1 MPEGVAGR
9 QAAYAL
15 LSVQRSA
22 TGQLSGRL
30 YQKGKYVAFF
40 SASVYYSLNFQQ
52 LVVVHTQEETP
63 LGGTRKGDHE
73 GSLYIMG
80 EKCVAKLLRLDVAQ
94 LTDVGR
100 KRDHNEDNMA
110 YVIPKDPQVMAYKG
124 ALFLVADGMGG
135 HAAGEVASEIA
146 VDTVSNAYYQDDND
160 DVRTSLLQAIRRANA
175 AIHQRAAENM
185 LRSGMGTTCV
195 AAVLRGNVAYI
206 ANVGDSRAYIV
217 RKAQI
222 RQVSQDHSWVA
233 EQVRAGLLTEEQ
245 ARTHAQR
252 NVITRS
258 LGTQPEVEIDFFLEA
273 LEEGDSLILCSDGL
287 SGLVNDEELQRTVEQ
302 FGPRESVYHLVE
314 RANENGGPDNITA
327 IVAHIQEVGVEP
339 PGMRQ
344 PVPAGGLEL
353 SNEDTARLY
362 ISPGAGASM
371 ATRNTDSPL
380 PGSPFSYS
388 ISSPLASSES
398 DTAPQAALRTKR
410 RRGRLFAPTVTLLIL
425 FLLVAAGTGF
435 YYFIHASQ
443 SQTINQ
449 TLTDASQLISRA
461 STALGQNPAQ
471 ALQQLAQAQ
480 QKLQDLSNNYP
491 LSSSELTRI
500 SGLQDQLVRET
511 RSAIA
516 SYNQNSRITLLPCA
530 SSTPGSL
537 NQSIAQTLAFVQT
550 NNSVVYYALGQDGKI
565 YQLIQSNN
573 TNGRSQYN
581 LSNPFSLDKAH
592 ILNIAGAKNAIFALS
607 QQTGTPGA
615 FAITQLTPG
624 TDAHLQASKT
634 QAIESPLIQS
644 GQMPGLIAAWNAGNT
659 TSVYVVLAST
669 SNTNSA
675 TILGYTVDAK
685 GVFKGLKPDSISVSE
700 RIMNITAS
708 DNRLFLLL
716 SDGSI
721 WSTPLNTSTTVPP
734 AAVLID
740 APIAPPLGAEEQ
752 NVTASTAVPTV
763 TTLTS
768 KGNSPLAIPQVAT
781 PATLSGGMVM
791 DINGSSQFHLFIGDP
806 ANHRVLN
813 LTFQPPPARAGGPG
827 VTPTPTST
835 GGAQGSITMSLVQQ
849 YVSPAYFSMIKNV
862 AIDPGETTIDILG
875 RSTSNSESLIVV
887 STNTQKVCAA

>member
-1 MPEGVAGR
+1 
-9 QAAYAL
+9 
-15 LSVQRSA
+15 
-22 TGQLSGRL
+22 
-30 YQKGKYVAFF
+30 
-40 SASVYYSLNFQQ
+40 
-52 LVVVHTQEETP
+52 
-63 LGGTRKGDHE
+63 
-73 GSLYIMG
+73 MG

-124 ALFLVADGMGG
+124 ALFIVADGMGG

-206 ANVGDSRAYIV
+206 ANVGDSRAYLV

-258 LGTQPEVEIDFFLEA
+258 LGTQPEVEIDFFQEF

-353 SNEDTARLY
+353 SNEDTARLF
-362 ISPGAGASM
+362 ASLGSGTPVT
-371 ATRNTDSPL
+371 TRNNDSPL
-380 PGSPFSYS
+380 PGNPFSYT
-388 ISSPLASSES
+388 ISSPLASPES
-398 DTAPQAALRTKR
+398 DTAPQPALRAR
-410 RRGRLFAPTVTLLIL
+410 RRHGRLFAPTITLAVL
-425 FLLVAAGTGF
+425 FLLVAVGTGF
-435 YYFIHASQ
+435 YYFIHI
-443 SQTINQ
+443 SQTQTISQ
-449 TLTDASQLISRA
+449 TLSDASQLISRA
-461 STALGQNPAQ
+461 SVEQNQNPAQ
-471 ALQQLAQAQ
+471 ALQDLARAQ
-480 QKLQDLSNNYP
+480 QKLQDLTSNYP
-491 LSSSELTRI
+491 LSSSASARV
-500 SGLQDQLVRET
+500 SGLRSQLVSEART
-511 RSAIA
+511 AITN
-516 SYNQNSRITLLPCA
+516 YNQSAKITLLPCT
-530 SSTPGSL
+530 SSVPGSL
-537 NQSIAQTLAFVQT
+537 NQGIAQALAFVQN
-550 NNSVVYYALGQDGKI
+550 NNSVVYYALGQDGKV

-573 TNGRSQYN
+573 ANGNSQYN
-581 LSNPFSLDKAH
+581 LSNPFALANGQITS
-592 ILNIAGAKNAIFALS
+592 IAGAKNAIFALS
-607 QQTGTPGA
+607 QQMTRNTPGN
-615 FAITQLTPG
+615 FAINLLSPG
-624 TDAHLQASKT
+624 ADAHLQSTHVQPIDGALT
-634 QAIESPLIQS
+634 QN
-644 GQMPGLIAAWNAGNT
+644 GQMPSLIAAWNAGGT
-659 TSVYVVLAST
+659 TNVYVVMAST

-675 TILGYTVDAK
+675 TILSYSVDSK
-685 GVFKGLKPDSISVSE
+685 GIFKGPKPNPISVSE
-700 RIMNITAS
+700 RIMSITAS
-708 DNRLFLLL
+708 DNRLFMLLG
-716 SDGSI
+716 DGSI
-721 WSTPLNTSTTVPP
+721 WSVPINISTTSTPLAP
-734 AAVLID
+734 VLVD
-740 APIAPPLGAEEQ
+740 APIAPPLGAQAQ
-752 NVTASTAVPTV
+752 NFTANTAVPTV
-763 TTLTS
+763 TPLTPR
-768 KGNSPLAIPQVAT
+768 GNGALAVSPVAN

-791 DINGSSQFHLFIGDP
+791 DTNGLPRFHLFIGDP

-813 LTFQPPPARAGGPG
+813 LTFQPPPATSGGPG
-827 VTPTPTST
+827 ATPTATAT
-835 GGAQGSITMSLVQQ
+835 GSAQGASVTMTLVQQ
-849 YVSPAYFSMIKNV
+849 YVSPTYFSTVKNV

-875 RSTSNSESLIVV
+875 RGPANNESLIVV
-887 STNTQKVCAA
+887 STNAQTVCAA